1 MALYDDDYSSN
12 TSVYDDEPAVNN
24 DDSEEKYIFISYAE
38 YLDGAPKNGA
48 EFYNTPLN
56 DQYELLKKRMPP
68 NRQIDSFKEFI
79 EDFCFP
85 SGLKKNYYISCP
97 NILRKKD
104 ELGNTSFL
112 KNVVLR
118 PELTQNMKSVLPDN
132 QNIILI
138 GDICEGNRLKMFRV
152 KGIQLIDSEMSSP
165 HDITVSGIACNS
177 FKKNYWSIPGVQYE
191 DTIFT
196 PDFVAS
202 VIEDCWTVKD
212 PGEIISEYDYEWK
225 KYIDFRKY
233 YLDEQSKR
241 HFKLDRALF
250 VNAYAVNKKTS
261 EANKTDYEGHLL
273 DGLDDFGKGDMIL
286 LSERIGDAEEFPL
299 IRLDIERNK
308 KEFDEK
314 TKVSGKGKRNEEE
327 IKIRSLSRDNV
338 FITREDPKGISPR
351 SDDNNY
357 DKLLKGGYVLG
368 DRFKILKYDI
378 EPEEHLTI
386 LKDEYAVKVK
396 ESGKIIDAK
405 YNNKIKNELDEAV
418 KSYENKLQTEA
429 DVKISAKE
437 KELNDSLEND
447 IKSKNDPK
455 IKEWISKKKTEITVA
470 VLKNNRK
477 EKKEN
482 NKKYEERLKLLVD
495 KELSKIDIR
504 AFYLERNEKELNEFK
519 KRVQSENNSLI
530 SKYKSEKEREF
541 RNKYADDIS
550 NEKSLR
556 KEELD
561 AELEREKARI
571 IKEETVIRFSLYFK
585 LRDESAEIRSEHIE
599 KIKACEYIVYDNRAE
614 KAKIKRQELALK
626 NFFNGYVKNPY
637 LSTYLFSSG
646 ELDAVGVE
654 TDDWIWYLDSLND
667 KQKEAVRKAVSSNGL
682 FLLQGPPGTG
692 KTQVIAETVVH
703 LVKMGKKVLISS
715 ETHKAI
721 DNVFERLPKVAD
733 IVPVR
738 LIPSHNEKK
747 NDNNYDPEF
756 LVKNFYSDIE
766 VNLRKAVERYES
778 FKAYKNDFDEKFGNL
793 KLLRSKLE
801 KNQTVA
807 DEAEAEIKKY
817 KDEIDRIRS
826 EKSVKVSGKDINNEY
841 LEILKRTKHNVERNR
856 IDTDEDGIKSDVII
870 SYRNELRSLFC
881 GSFDESIF
889 AKNHSLDERVRN
901 IAEIELKE
909 VESELAKINPESD
922 KTKLEIQIAEIRA
935 KIAECRDEYEETLPG
950 KEEECEKYK
959 KVLKDLVNKRAKS
972 NIGDE
977 SSLKDLKLSRIFD
990 QKYLVE
996 NNSSISGKIRL
1007 LKKEIRDIQSKYIE
1021 ELDNEITSVDSEKSK
1036 LDKEIKSLKREIDD
1050 ISNKIA
1056 EINDRKEIQEI
1067 KKSESG
1073 LRDAINKF
1081 FKDFEISEPYTDIDD
1096 ALEIIKTR
1104 WSKLKA
1110 DFEKKEQENK
1120 EKIPMYKKIA
1130 EYIADDEVIEA
1141 DKKEFTKELFENA
1154 NVFGITC
1161 TSRDN
1166 FSGKTVDALDV
1177 YNIDDFNI
1185 KSAGIDVVIID
1196 EVSKTSFL
1204 DLLIP
1209 ILYGKTVILVG
1220 DHRQLPPT
1228 YDLKHLGSDD
1238 FEGLDEEIINE
1249 DKNSEYAK
1257 LYEKC
1262 YFETLFKNTPDSHE
1276 TMLVQQ
1282 YRCHEDIMRV
1292 FNHFYSGELK
1302 LGFEGQNNLKRHN
1315 VELRSDDGR
1324 PIIEPDKHIYFVDC
1338 REKETRDTDSTSI
1351 YNMGEARVVVELIK
1365 KLNDYFKSH
1374 PKFEKLSIGVICTY
1388 GDQAGKIK
1396 KLMRSEKVKTDAF
1409 KTDAEKMIVST
1420 VDDFQGDERDIIILT
1435 TVRNPAYPK
1444 NSDAGFILAYQRINV
1459 ALSRARR
1466 MLIMVGN
1473 RKYLESKGVIKE
1485 LPDVHV
1491 RSDMVQKY
1499 FRVYEEILRTIERY
1513 GRVFDD
1519 TDVLGN
1525 RGSKING

>member
-79 EDFCFP
+79 EVCFP
-85 SGLKKNYYISCP
+85 SSFNKKYYLSCP

-118 PELTQNMKSVLPDN
+118 PELTPKMKSVLPDN

-212 PGEIISEYDYEWK
+212 PVKIISGYDKWK
-225 KYIDFRKY
+225 KYIDFRNY

-250 VNAYAVNKKTS
+250 VNAYAVNRKTY
-261 EANKTDYEGHLL
+261 EANKTDYEGYLL
-273 DGLDDFGKGDMIL
+273 DGRDEFGKGDMIL
-286 LSERIGDAEEFPL
+286 LSEKIGDAEEFPL
-299 IRLDIERNK
+299 IRLDIERTK

-314 TKVSGKGKRNEEE
+314 TKVSKKGKRNEEE

-338 FITREDPKGISPR
+338 FITREDPKGISHR
-351 SDDNNY
+351 IGDKGY
-357 DKLLKGGYVLG
+357 DKLLKDGYVLG
-368 DRFKILKYDI
+368 DRFKILKYGI
-378 EPEEHLTI
+378 EPVEHLTR
-386 LKDEYAVKVK
+386 LQDEYDVKVK

-405 YNNKIKNELDEAV
+405 YNKIIKDELDEAV
-418 KSYENKLQTEA
+418 KSYKNKLQTEA

-447 IKSKNDPK
+447 IKSNDYSA
-455 IKEWISKKKTEITVA
+455 IKDLINKKKTEITVA

-477 EKKEN
+477 DKKEN
-482 NKKYEERLKLLVD
+482 DKEYEERLKLLVD
-495 KELSKIDIR
+495 KELSNIDVR
-504 AFYLERNEKELNEFK
+504 ALYLERNEKELNELK

-530 SKYKSEKEREF
+530 SKNKSEKEREF

-550 NEKSLR
+550 NEKRLR

-585 LRDESAEIRSEHIE
+585 LRDGSAGIRPEQNE
-599 KIKACEYIVYDNRAE
+599 KIKTCEYIVYDNRAE
-614 KAKIKRQELALK
+614 KAKIRRQEQALK

-637 LSTYLFSSG
+637 LSTYLFSSE

-703 LVKMGKKVLISS
+703 LVKMGKKVLVSS

-738 LIPSHNEKK
+738 LIPSHNDKK
-747 NDNNYDPEF
+747 KDNNYDPEF

-766 VNLRKAVERYES
+766 SNLLKSVDRYKNFE
-778 FKAYKNDFDEKFGNL
+778 AYKNDFDEDFEKLRLL
-793 KLLRSKLE
+793 KSKLE
-801 KNQTVA
+801 KTRDA
-807 DEAEAEIKKY
+807 LDKAKGEIKGY
-817 KDEIDRIRS
+817 EDDRNKIS
-826 EKSVKVSGKDINNEY
+826 LEKSVKEDERENHTEKLRR
-841 LEILKRTKHNVERNR
+841 LERTKRNIKR
-856 IDTDEDGIKSDVII
+856 NNLGIDEDDIKSDVIL
-870 SYRNELRSLFC
+870 SYIINDYIDELNLL
-881 GSFDESIF
+881 FDESIF

-901 IAEIELKE
+901 IVEIELKE

-922 KTKLEIQIAEIRA
+922 KTKLEMQIVKIRA
-935 KIAECRDEYEETLPG
+935 KIAECRNECEETLPG
-950 KEEECEKYK
+950 KEEEFEKYK
-959 KVLKDLVNKRAKS
+959 KVLKDLINKKS

-977 SSLKDLKLSRIFD
+977 SSLKDLKLCRIFD

-996 NNSSISGKIRL
+996 NISSVSEKIRL
-1007 LKKEIRDIQSKYIE
+1007 LQKSIRGIQSKYIE
-1021 ELDNEITSVDSEKSK
+1021 ELDNKITSVDSEKSK

-1056 EINDRKEIQEI
+1056 EINDRKEIQDI
-1067 KKSESG
+1067 KKSESE
-1073 LRDAINKF
+1073 LKDAINKF

-1096 ALEIIKTR
+1096 ALKIIETR
-1104 WSKLKA
+1104 WIELKA
-1110 DFEKKEQENK
+1110 DFEKKEPENK

-1130 EYIADDEVIEA
+1130 EYIAKDEVIEA
-1141 DKKEFTKELFENA
+1141 DKKEFTKDLFENA

-1177 YNIDDFNI
+1177 YNIDDFDM

-1220 DHRQLPPT
+1220 DHRQLPPM
-1228 YDLKHLGSDD
+1228 YDLAKLRSED
-1238 FEGLDEEIINE
+1238 FEGLDEEIIN
-1249 DKNSEYAK
+1249 KNQNRKYAK

-1262 YFETLFKNTPDSHE
+1262 YFKILFEKTPDSHK

-1282 YRCHEDIMRV
+1282 YRCHEDIMKV

-1302 LGFEGQNNLKRHN
+1302 LGFEGQNNLKSHN

-1435 TVRNPAYPK
+1435 TVRNPADPK
-1444 NSDAGFILAYQRINV
+1444 KSQPGFILAYQRINV

-1473 RKYLESKGVIKE
+1473 RKYLESKGEIKK
-1485 LPDVHV
+1485 LPDVYG
-1491 RSDMVQKY
+1491 RPDMVQRN
-1499 FRVYEEILRTIERY
+1499 FRVYEEILADIGRY
-1513 GRVFDD
+1513 GRVLDD

-1525 RGSKING
+1525 KGGKING

>member
-1 MALYDDDYSSN
+1 MALYDDYSSN
-12 TSVYDDEPAVNN
+12 ASGYDDEPEVNN

-38 YLDGAPKNGA
+38 YLDSAPRYGA
-48 EFYNTPLN
+48 EFYNTSLN
-56 DQYELLKKRMPP
+56 DQYELLKKRIPP
-68 NRQIDSFKEFI
+68 NRQKDSFKEFV
-79 EDFCFP
+79 EVCFP
-85 SGLKKNYYISCP
+85 LGFNKKYYLSCP
-97 NILRKKD
+97 NILREMNKS
-104 ELGNTSFL
+104 GNAL
-112 KNVVLR
+112 YLNNVVLR
-118 PELTQNMKSVLPDN
+118 PELTPRMKSFLPDN
-132 QNIILI
+132 QNVILI
-138 GDICEGNRLKMFRV
+138 GDIRVSDRLGMFQV
-152 KGIQLIDSEMSSP
+152 KGIQLIDLSMSSP
-165 HDITVSGIACNS
+165 KDFVIRDSSACNS
-177 FKKNYWSIPGVQYE
+177 FAKNSWSINPNEENTV
-191 DTIFT
+191 FT
-196 PDFVAS
+196 PNFVAS
-202 VIEDCWTVKD
+202 VIEGCWTVKD
-212 PGEIISEYDYEWK
+212 PVKIISGYDSWK
-225 KYIDFRKY
+225 EYIDFRNY

-250 VNAYAVNKKTS
+250 VNAYAVNKKTY
-261 EANKTDYEGHLL
+261 EANKTDYEGYLL
-273 DGLDDFGKGDMIL
+273 DGRDEFGKGDMIL
-286 LSERIGDAEEFPL
+286 LSEKIGDAEEFPL
-299 IRLDIERNK
+299 IRLDIERTK

-314 TKVSGKGKRNEEE
+314 TKVSEKGKRNEEE

-338 FITREDPKGISPR
+338 FITREDPKGISHR
-351 SDDNNY
+351 IGDKGY
-357 DKLLKGGYVLG
+357 DKLLKDGYVLG
-368 DRFKILKYDI
+368 DRFKILKSDI
-378 EPEEHLTI
+378 EPAEHLTI
-386 LKDEYAVKVK
+386 LQDEYDVKVK
-396 ESGKIIDAK
+396 KSGTIIDAK
-405 YNNKIKNELDEAV
+405 YNKIIKDELDEAV
-418 KSYENKLQTEA
+418 KSYKNKLQTEA
-429 DVKISAKE
+429 DAKISVKE

-447 IKSKNDPK
+447 IKSKNDHK
-455 IKEWISKKKTEITVA
+455 IKEWISKKKTEITDA

-482 NKKYEERLKLLVD
+482 DKEYDERLQLLVD

-504 AFYLERNEKELNEFK
+504 AFYLERNEKELNELK

-550 NEKSLR
+550 NEKRLR

-571 IKEETVIRFSLYFK
+571 KKEETVIRFSLYFK
-585 LRDESAEIRSEHIE
+585 LRDGSAGIRPEQNE
-599 KIKACEYIVYDNRAE
+599 KIKTCEYIVYDNRAE
-614 KAKIKRQELALK
+614 KAKIRRQEQALK

-637 LSTYLFSSG
+637 LSTYLFSSK

-738 LIPSHNEKK
+738 LIPSHNDKK
-747 NDNNYDPEF
+747 KDNNYDPEF

-766 VNLRKAVERYES
+766 SNLLKSVDRYKNFE
-778 FKAYKNDFDEKFGNL
+778 AYKNDFDEDFEKLRLL
-793 KLLRSKLE
+793 KSKLE
-801 KNQTVA
+801 KTRDA
-807 DEAEAEIKKY
+807 LDKAKGEIKGY
-817 KDEIDRIRS
+817 EDDRNKISS
-826 EKSVKVSGKDINNEY
+826 EKSVKEDEREDYNEDLRR
-841 LEILKRTKHNVERNR
+841 LERTKRNIKR
-856 IDTDEDGIKSDVII
+856 NNLGINDIDEDDIKSDVIL
-870 SYRNELRSLFC
+870 SYINELKPLFA
-881 GSFDESIF
+881 DESIF
-889 AKNHSLDERVRN
+889 GEDHNLDERVRN
-901 IAEIELKE
+901 IVEIESKE

-922 KTKLEIQIAEIRA
+922 KIKLEIQIDEIRA
-935 KIAECRDEYEETLPG
+935 KIAECRDEYEEILPG

-959 KVLKDLVNKRAKS
+959 KALKDLVNKKS

-977 SSLKDLKLSRIFD
+977 SSLKDLKLCRIFD

-996 NNSSISGKIRL
+996 NISSVSEKIRL
-1007 LKKEIRDIQSKYIE
+1007 LQKSIRGIQSKYIE
-1021 ELDNEITSVDSEKSK
+1021 ELDNKITSVKSEQSK
-1036 LDKEIKSLKREIDD
+1036 LDKDIESLKREITDL
-1050 ISNKIA
+1050 SNKIA
-1056 EINDRKEIQEI
+1056 EINDRKEIQDI
-1067 KKSESG
+1067 KKSESE
-1073 LRDAINKF
+1073 LKDAINKF

-1096 ALEIIKTR
+1096 ALKIIETR
-1104 WSKLKA
+1104 WIELKA
-1110 DFEKKEQENK
+1110 DFEKKEPENK

-1130 EYIADDEVIEA
+1130 EYIAKDEVIEA

-1177 YNIDDFNI
+1177 YNIDDFDM

-1220 DHRQLPPT
+1220 DHRQLPPM
-1228 YDLKHLGSDD
+1228 YDLAKLRSED
-1238 FEGLDEEIINE
+1238 FEGLDEEIINK
-1249 DKNSEYAK
+1249 DQNSEYAE
-1257 LYEKC
+1257 LYEEC
-1262 YFETLFKNTPDSHE
+1262 YFKILFEKTPDSHK

-1282 YRCHEDIMRV
+1282 YRCHEDIMKV

-1302 LGFEGQNNLKRHN
+1302 LGFEGQNNLKSHN

-1324 PIIEPDKHIYFVDC
+1324 SIIEPDKHIYFVDC

-1473 RKYLESKGVIKE
+1473 RKYLESKGVIEK
-1485 LPDVHV
+1485 LPDVHG
-1491 RSDMVQKY
+1491 RSDMDQRN